1 MNIKNLVLSCICLM
15 AGNIYSAA
23 IKESEKIIMAI
34 TSAHTRVFSKENLI
48 TERISEEDSKV
59 WENLL
64 SEIYKYVNKNGRNLA
79 KDLNKIRV
87 ASDQLIDTLRLT
99 YGLYILPNITDSSK
113 REEGLNIKSTNA
125 SEKINKSAI
134 KISSIMG
141 KIEDLKEQENIMKRV
156 QDKIIAYKVSSPDVV
171 AVLERLAL
179 TVEVTISK
187 VFKDAEKLKQF
198 VQNKSFIKPILPTN

>member
-1 MNIKNLVLSCICLM
+1 MNIKNLVLSCMCLM
-15 AGNIYSAA
+15 VGDIYSAA
-23 IKESEKIIMAI
+23 ITEKEKIIMAI

-48 TERISEEDSKV
+48 TERIAEEDSKV

-64 SEIYKYVNKNGRNLA
+64 SEIYKYVNKNGRNLV
-79 KDLNKIRV
+79 KDLNKIKI

-141 KIEDLKEQENIMKRV
+141 KIEDLKEQENIMKMV
-156 QDKIIAYKVSSPDVV
+156 QGKIVAYKVSSPDVV